1 MVFNL
6 YFSLCG
12 WPYFQ
17 LLRELF
23 LLIFFFKS
31 NKRYQI
37 AVSDFECSIL
47 PCRPRHP
54 MGCAVSFRSISSEGY
69 RVDDILDEQMLT
81 ETSPLQHAS
90 RSASARV
97 RWINFMPGHG

>member
-23 LLIFFFKS
+23 LLIFGFKNS
-31 NKRYQI
+31 KRYQI
-37 AVSDFECSIL
+37 SGTHFASKSTSDDRHDGDSKGVIHS
-47 PCRPRHP
+47 PR
-54 MGCAVSFRSISSEGY
+54 
-69 RVDDILDEQMLT
+69 
-81 ETSPLQHAS
+81 
-90 RSASARV
+90 
-97 RWINFMPGHG
+97 